1 LVHEPTRTE
10 RPPSHFSVVYFA
22 GSCQSVVG
30 EYSSNMRHGSASRK
44 LSNPHA
50 HVASISPFLPAHAR
64 PRRSLMCPV
73 HSPPRVSRLVCKLRS
88 MVACTLSLHLQ
99 AAVAKGVVAHRE
111 SSRRQPRQIGVARR
125 SPKRWWVNARRR
137 RRLAARSLG
146 RWLQRRRC
154 STAAARKSR

>member
-1 LVHEPTRTE
+1 MKWLRFMKTIEPAC
-10 RPPSHFSVVYFA
+10 SV
-22 GSCQSVVG
+22 
-30 EYSSNMRHGSASRK
+30 
-44 LSNPHA
+44 
-50 HVASISPFLPAHAR
+50 SPFLPARAR
-64 PRRSLMCPV
+64 PRRSLVCPV
-73 HSPPRVSRLVCKLRS
+73 HAPPRVSRPACKLRS

-99 AAVAKGVVAHRE
+99 AAAAKGVVAHRE

-154 STAAARKSR
+154 STAAARKSRRRRSSARLAWRQHTTKRWSDSVWKQCRETGL